1 MVDLVSTHNTTKM
14 NNQRWPINA
23 LAFVL
28 DTVRTNGK
36 TILAESPNPA
46 TLLSF
51 KFPYTLGKLLVLPH
65 MQRRYQDSSNFST
78 VLFQV
83 LGIQTAKP

>member
-14 NNQRWPINA
+14 NNKRCPINA

-28 DTVRTNGK
+28 DTVRTNAK
-36 TILAESPNPA
+36 NILAESSNPA
-46 TLLSF
+46 ILLSF

-83 LGIQTAKP
+83 LGI

>member
-14 NNQRWPINA
+14 NNKRCPINA

-28 DTVRTNGK
+28 DTVRTNAK
-36 TILAESPNPA
+36 NILAESSNPA

-83 LGIQTAKP
+83 LGI